1 MRSRDKAKA
10 QRAKAGFLRRD
21 GRPAPVSNKQEGA
34 QGPKAEVPGQTEAS
48 SSSTRRWKWTCPF
61 GDVVGFASNAG
72 LAHTQACR
80 HRLKLHRAQI
90 LRERE
95 DRARYKVRKVGDHF
109 EWECN
114 VCSRILKAPSKQQ
127 LQCMHWRHIR
137 VDHADRPTRDFT
149 TLEGRRC
156 RTNQVSVQGC
166 KRKLKQF
173 LDGRRQAVVC
183 EGVEP
188 HPGPEAHTTSSSTPT
203 RTLRWTQRRRSAEP
217 LGSPSGSQDAAAA
230 RGYFPGVQGLSG

>member
-21 GRPAPVSNKQEGA
+21 GRPAPVSNKQERA

-61 GDVVGFASNAG
+61 GDVVGFTSNAG

-114 VCSRILKAPSKQQ
+114 VCSRILKAPSKTSFSACIGGISE
-127 LQCMHWRHIR
+127 LTMLIDRYGTSRRWRAVAVGLIR
-137 VDHADRPTRDFT
+137 FRFRA
-149 TLEGRRC
+149 
-156 RTNQVSVQGC
+156 VSV
-166 KRKLKQF
+166 
-173 LDGRRQAVVC
+173 
-183 EGVEP
+183 
-188 HPGPEAHTTSSSTPT
+188 S
-203 RTLRWTQRRRSAEP
+203 
-217 LGSPSGSQDAAAA
+217 
-230 RGYFPGVQGLSG
+230 